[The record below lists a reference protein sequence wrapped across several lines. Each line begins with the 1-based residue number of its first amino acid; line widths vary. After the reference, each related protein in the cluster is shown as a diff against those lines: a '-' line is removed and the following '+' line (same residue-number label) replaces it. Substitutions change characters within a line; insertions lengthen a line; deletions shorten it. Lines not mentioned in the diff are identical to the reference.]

1 MRFKYPLFFFA
12 ALALLSSCVRRVEA
26 GYSSIPLVDRL
37 VDNSLPELQHLAER
51 TGDPSGAIVLFGEP
65 LRCLAM
71 SEELMNCDEF
81 DNVDARL
88 VKDGLP
94 DFSGE
99 TIVSIL
105 DFANPPY
112 DSLSISGKDSL
123 ALREIAVRG
132 ALAALDSTLGCKML
146 VLSSPALAPK
156 GGEDV
161 VDFFGKI
168 GCDVPV
174 IFSADTSCSFTKVC
188 YKALRERNLFTHNIA
203 YPVARLMMVLGGEN
217 SSRPLLFDDNQVPE
231 SFADT
236 VGVFAPNTYVSHV
249 QNKHNP

>member
-1 MRFKYPLFFFA
+1 M
-12 ALALLSSCVRRVEA
+12 LLSSCVRCVET
-26 GYSSIPLVDRL
+26 GYYSIPLVDRL
-37 VDNSLPELQHLAER
+37 VSDSLSELQALAKR

-65 LRCLAM
+65 LRCLAI
-71 SEELMNCDEF
+71 SERMMGGDEF

-99 TIVSIL
+99 TIVSLL

-112 DSLSISGKDSL
+112 DSLSVSGKDSL

-132 ALAALDSTLGCKML
+132 ALAALDSTIGCKML
-146 VLSSPALAPK
+146 VICSPALAPE
-156 GGEDV
+156 GGNDV
-161 VDFFGKI
+161 VDFYGKI

-174 IFSADTSCSFTKVC
+174 IFSADTTFSFTKAC
-188 YKALRERNLFTHNIA
+188 YKTLRERNLFTHDIA
-203 YPVARLMMVLGGEN
+203 YPVARLMMVLGGE
-217 SSRPLLFDDNQVPE
+217 SSRRPLLFDDNQVPD